1 MKRVLFLINSLYGG
15 GAEKVLQ
22 TILNNLDLSRYEV
35 TLCSVVRDQLNE
47 QYPKGIHYS
56 YVYNS
61 TRGRKTSRIGNVLI
75 KIENKLKLFLYQ
87 HASPALFYSLFVRGQ
102 YDTVIAFIEGYA
114 TRIVS
119 GAKDSC
125 HKIAWVH
132 IDMSRNH
139 WSSVAYKSYE
149 EEKQSYQK
157 YDSIVCVSE
166 NVKESMLK
174 VYGELNCLMVLYNP
188 IDDQLIREQSTAA
201 DPVFRHRRRI
211 KLISIGR
218 LVEQKGY
225 DRLLPIAKHLLEK
238 GYQFDLIIIGEGP
251 ELRNLQSYIDS
262 HNMSDYVHLLG
273 YLENPY
279 PDLLESDLFICSS
292 RSEGYSTVL
301 TEAMILGVPV
311 ITTRCAGVNELLDG
325 GECGMIVDND
335 SDALERGLEG
345 LFLKQDKLLLLKK
358 KAARRGESIK
368 LSELISKLQSIL

>member
-1 MKRVLFLINSLYGG
+1 MARRHITINEPDKAAACLFHDRLRL
-15 GAEKVLQ
+15 L
-22 TILNNLDLSRYEV
+22 L
-35 TLCSVVRDQLNE
+35 
-47 QYPKGIHYS
+47 
-56 YVYNS
+56 
-61 TRGRKTSRIGNVLI
+61 
-75 KIENKLKLFLYQ
+75 LFRCI
-87 HASPALFYSLFVRGQ
+87 ALFYSLFVHGR

-119 GAKDSC
+119 GCRSIC
-125 HKIAWVH
+125 RKIAWVH
-132 IDMSRNH
+132 IDMDRNH

-157 YDSIVCVSE
+157 YDRIVCVSE

-174 VYGELNCLMVLYNP
+174 VYGELDSLMVLYNP
-188 IDDQLIREQSTAA
+188 IDDQSIRKLSTAA
-201 DPVFRHRRRI
+201 DPVFRHRRI

-225 DRLLPIAKHLLEK
+225 DRLLPIAKHLFEK

-251 ELRNLQSYIDS
+251 QLRNLQSYIDS

-311 ITTRCAGVNELLDG
+311 ITTKCSGVNELLNG

-335 SDALERGLEG
+335 SNSLERGLEELLQNRG
-345 LFLKQDKLLLLKK
+345 KLLLLRK
-358 KAARRGESIK
+358 KAVWRGDSIK
-368 LSELISKLQSIL
+368 LSELITKFQSIL